1 MSTAHTL
8 PGLDEG
14 TFQQMLEAAYVLQER
29 RKQQP
34 VLRRKLELGDTLAE
48 IAATQEVLHSKE
60 WDLKTSASLIAE
72 QLQKITTATGVAVA
86 VIQEDQLE
94 YCAAVGNAA
103 SLAGMAVPIDSG
115 LSEFLQTAATDPALI
130 GGLLKRQ
137 NSKSPFLFPV
147 YHEGKV
153 SGLLD
158 VRFSE
163 CDAIPEQEVQS
174 CQVMAGLM
182 GQAIASATKK
192 EWKQALAAE
201 RATMLDVLERLRPQL
216 ERLAAEPDGIPA
228 ESVEQPE
235 DEPDQPGRERTAPE
249 IEALLTAMSQ
259 AAENNGT
266 GASCGQCGYQFGDRE
281 LFCGRCG
288 TPRLMSAKPE
298 ELDFLHDTPPPP
310 QSSPAETPGA
320 AKEKHSPDA
329 GPQLLR
335 EAPRHL
341 PLEPTLAQFP
351 SETALTEGSSAL
363 ALTPAADE
371 VTAPEIAMGE
381 SVREEIQEDVPEQ
394 VQEPAMVPV
403 LPKPELAPPANWT
416 SAAGALQWLKS
427 LEQTNSPGRI
437 WLAKHRGDISIAL
450 SALVLLIALTGWGL
464 HPGSARNPNQPK
476 LTLFERMLV
485 SLGVAE
491 APPQPVA
498 TGNPNVWV
506 WVDVHTALY
515 YCPGSDLYG
524 KTPGGK
530 FALQRDAQIDQFQ
543 PAERVSCK

>member
-1 MSTAHTL
+1 MAGAHTL

-14 TFQQMLEAAYVLQER
+14 TFQQMLEAAFVLQER

-34 VLRRKLELGDTLAE
+34 VLRRKLEIGDTLAE

-60 WDLKTSASLIAE
+60 WDLKTSALLIAE
-72 QLQKITTATGVAVA
+72 QLQKITSATGVAVA
-86 VIQEDQLE
+86 VIREDQLE

-103 SLAGMAVPIDSG
+103 SLTGMAVPIDSG

-130 GGLLKRQ
+130 AGLLKRQ

-158 VRFSE
+158 VRFAE

-216 ERLAAEPDGIPA
+216 ERLAAEEISLGTVEEAEPA
-228 ESVEQPE
+228 EPAQ
-235 DEPDQPGRERTAPE
+235 ERTAPE

-259 AAENNGT
+259 AAEKNGT
-266 GASCGQCGYQFGDRE
+266 GATCGQCGYQFGDRE

-298 ELDFLHDTPPPP
+298 ELDFLGHTPSAP
-310 QSSPAETPGA
+310 QSSPAVEAISATKKEESYTLQADSPWLSEVPLVTPAEPMPAQPPRETPLTDGSPSLALNTA
-320 AKEKHSPDA
+320 AEEVTVHQSELQKPEDVSETEPEEVQEEA
-329 GPQLLR
+329 IVPVIPQP
-335 EAPRHL
+335 EAP
-341 PLEPTLAQFP
+341 T
-351 SETALTEGSSAL
+351 
-363 ALTPAADE
+363 
-371 VTAPEIAMGE
+371 
-381 SVREEIQEDVPEQ
+381 
-394 VQEPAMVPV
+394 
-403 LPKPELAPPANWT
+403 PANWT
-416 SAAGALQWLKS
+416 SAAGALEWLKS
-427 LEQTNSPGRI
+427 LEKTNSPGRI

-464 HPGSARNPNQPK
+464 HPGSARNPNQPN

-485 SLGVAE
+485 SLGLAE
-491 APPQPVA
+491 APPQPTA

-524 KTPGGK
+524 KTSGGK

-543 PAERVSCK
+543 PAERTSCK